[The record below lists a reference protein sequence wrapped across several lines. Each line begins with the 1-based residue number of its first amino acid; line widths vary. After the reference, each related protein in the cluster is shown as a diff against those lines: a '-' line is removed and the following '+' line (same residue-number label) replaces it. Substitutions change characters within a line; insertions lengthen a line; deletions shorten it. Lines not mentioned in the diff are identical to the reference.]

1 MSFYHLLFYD
11 LQDLHGAGLDTD
23 AAGDALGSR
32 TLGLEDHDL
41 HGTGLHTSAAA
52 DTQLLIDHVHT
63 GLGVLSDGAMLAGL
77 HALTALDAHIRLG
90 SIALGHDADA
100 AQILIEILVESLGA
114 SLNTLQ
120 ASHTFGIFLNDQL
133 LHNKERSFIS

>member
-1 MSFYHLLFYD
+1 MSFYHLLFHD

-23 AAGDALGSR
+23 AAGDALGGR
-32 TLGLEDHDL
+32 ALGLQDHDL
-41 HGTGLHTSAAA
+41 HGAGLHTSATA
-52 DTQLLIDHVHT
+52 DAQLLIDHVHT
-63 GLGVLSDGAMLAGL
+63 GLGVLSDGAMLARL
-77 HALTALDAHIRLG
+77 HALTALNAHIGLG

-133 LHNKERSFIS
+133 LHKKERSFIS